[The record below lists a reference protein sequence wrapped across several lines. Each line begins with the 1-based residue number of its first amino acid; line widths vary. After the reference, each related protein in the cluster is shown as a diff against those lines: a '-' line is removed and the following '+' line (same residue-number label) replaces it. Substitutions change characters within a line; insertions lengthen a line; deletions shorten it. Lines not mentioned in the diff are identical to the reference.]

1 MLVDGVHDEGDF
13 SFHHFL
19 FHLLLRS
26 KLGDI
31 ILAQKQVSWVD
42 GESDTTESSTS
53 TTSDEESGDTRVGS
67 SSYDES
73 EGATL
78 TFTNTIAY

>member
-1 MLVDGVHDEGDF
+1 LLVDGVHDEGDF

-42 GESDTTESSTS
+42 GESDTTESSTI
-53 TTSDEESGDTRVGS
+53 SDEESGDARVGS

-73 EGATL
+73 ERDVS
-78 TFTNTIAY
+78 